1 MDVHRCSS
9 QHSHRQAYP
18 RSRYPKYTP
27 GTSTST
33 SMMDH
38 TGSGTQWSAS
48 RKVSNGSRPGQGQT
62 QTQTQLEKEYTSVK
76 QENAKLKEVITTLKQ
91 EIDLYSRVVSRSR
104 GVTSLESKLNSD
116 SNPSSSSASSAAGGM
131 GVGMPMGMSM
141 PLGMGMGMETLLV
154 NPKRRKTMCLGSGS
168 NVNNV
173 TPRV

>member
-1 MDVHRCSS
+1 
-9 QHSHRQAYP
+9 
-18 RSRYPKYTP
+18 
-27 GTSTST
+27 
-33 SMMDH
+33 MMDH
-38 TGSGTQWSAS
+38 TGSGTQWIAS

-131 GVGMPMGMSM
+131 G
-141 PLGMGMGMETLLV
+141 METLLV

>member
-1 MDVHRCSS
+1 MYIGVAASIVIDKCIPGVH
-9 QHSHRQAYP
+9 
-18 RSRYPKYTP
+18 PKYTP
-27 GTSTST
+27 

-104 GVTSLESKLNSD
+104 GVRNSD
-116 SNPSSSSASSAAGGM
+116 SNPSSISTSNPNSSSGGM
-131 GVGMPMGMSM
+131 GVGVGMPMPMPMPMGMSM